1 MKKVLLIVLVSLS
14 LALPIKTNALDLK
27 LTYKEDL
34 KKCYELVPYV
44 LPSYDDT
51 GTADGYTFFASKYG
65 EASKVFKLD
74 SNNELLWKTGDEI
87 VVSDNI
93 KITND
98 DNTSSEKILITKY
111 DDNNNVVFKTKW
123 GGNGYESRHMIYNS
137 FNKKG
142 EHDGYIISFRTYSTD
157 IKAGQGYILIKI
169 DLKGNIVW
177 QKNISNL
184 IYYDN
189 LIGLPVAGDKDKFT
203 HIFTSSSYVTKYV
216 VEITNYNQKSVWSK
230 NTAIDNNRSNY
241 SYNESGEIDGIV
253 VVGVNKDNN
262 KGTIIKYDLDGNEVF
277 RTSYDSDIGSRYTDV
292 ISSIDVDGTYDG
304 YIVAATLDDGKSL
317 IIKYDHSGKIV
328 WREEFSSN
336 SKLPLFLIRQNYDE
350 LGNPNGYLF
359 YAEKYENDDLATENC
374 SYTLY
379 KYTYPNYEIKKE
391 ATDEGDIT
399 VSNDKAYP
407 GDVVKISVTPK
418 DGYVL
423 KKIVVTDE
431 SGKEIE
437 VSDDGTF
444 IMPEGKVKV
453 SAIYNKITNPET
465 VSACYIVLGIILL
478 ISIGALIVNK
488 QKTVKN
494 N

>member
-1 MKKVLLIVLVSLS
+1 MKKILLIVLLSLS
-14 LALPIKTNALDLK
+14 IVLPIKTNALDLK

-34 KKCYELVPYV
+34 KKCYEIVPYV
-44 LPSYDDT
+44 LPNYDDT
-51 GTADGYTFFASKYG
+51 GTVDGYIFFASKYG
-65 EASKVFKLD
+65 EATNMFKLD
-74 SNNELLWKTGDEI
+74 SNNELLWKTAEEMVI
-87 VVSDNI
+87 SDNFNI
-93 KITND
+93 ANKG
-98 DNTSSEKILITKY
+98 NTSSEKISITKY

-123 GGNGYESRHMIYNS
+123 GGNGYETTHMGYNS

-142 EHDGYIISFRTYSTD
+142 EHDGYIMSFRTYSTD
-157 IKAGQGYILIKI
+157 LKAGQGYILIKI

-189 LIGLPVAGDKDKFT
+189 LIGLPVAGDADKFS
-203 HIFTSSSYVTKYV
+203 HIFTSKSSINKYV
-216 VEITNYNQKSVWSK
+216 VDISNRNQRSVWNK
-230 NTAIDNNRSNY
+230 DTAIDNNRSNY
-241 SYNESGEIDGIV
+241 SYNKSGVIDGIV
-253 VVGVNKDNN
+253 VVGVNKDN
-262 KGTIIKYDLDGNEVF
+262 KGTIIKYNLEGNEVF

-336 SKLPLFLIRQNYDE
+336 SKLPLFSIRQNYDE

-391 ATDEGDIT
+391 TTDEGDIT
-399 VSNDKAYP
+399 ISNDKAYP

-453 SAIYNKITNPET
+453 SAIYNKIVNPDT
-465 VSACYIVLGIILL
+465 TSACYVVLGIILV
-478 ISIGALIVNK
+478 ISVGTLIVTKGRK
-488 QKTVKN
+488 QEF
-494 N
+494 